1 MRIVQKLV
9 AIILDLIIFIIS
21 VLVII
26 AGIYAVQTRILKKET
41 AEIFGYTAFEVVTG
55 SMSGTIE
62 IGDLIIVKVTNDVKI
77 NDIIVYKDGT
87 NFITHRVIDEKGT
100 EIITKGDAN
109 NSQDVPINASQ
120 VFGKVELTIPKV
132 GIWKKVLTTPS
143 VLIAIV
149 ITIILLTIL
158 VYTKPKSTKEK

>member
-26 AGIYAVQTRILKKET
+26 AGIYAVQTRILKKEN
-41 AEIFGYTAFEVVTG
+41 AEILGYTAFEVVTG

-62 IGDLIIVKVTNDVKI
+62 VGDLIIVKVTNDVKI
-77 NDIIVYKDGT
+77 NDIIVYKDGS

-120 VFGKVELTIPKV
+120 VFGRVELTIPKV
-132 GIWKKVLTTPS
+132 GIWKKVLTTLS

-149 ITIILLTIL
+149 ITIILLSVL
-158 VYTKPKSTKEK
+158 VYTNPKSTKEK

>member
-1 MRIVQKLV
+1 MRIVQNSV

-77 NDIIVYKDGT
+77 NDIIVYKDGS
-87 NFITHRVIDEKGT
+87 NFITHRVIE
-100 EIITKGDAN
+100 
-109 NSQDVPINASQ
+109 
-120 VFGKVELTIPKV
+120 
-132 GIWKKVLTTPS
+132 
-143 VLIAIV
+143 
-149 ITIILLTIL
+149 
-158 VYTKPKSTKEK
+158 